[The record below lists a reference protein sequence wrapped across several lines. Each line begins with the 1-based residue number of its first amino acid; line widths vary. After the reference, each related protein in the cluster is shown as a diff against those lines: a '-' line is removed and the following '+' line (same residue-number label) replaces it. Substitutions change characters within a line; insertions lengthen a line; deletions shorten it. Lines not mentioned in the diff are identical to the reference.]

1 MTKIK
6 ICGVTEIDH
15 ALAAAEAGADLLGL
29 VFYPPSKRYLST
41 EKAKQIASAV
51 SQCHPRPLRVG
62 VFVNMPAPEVNSIA
76 DFCGLDW
83 VQLSGDETWAYC
95 QQITRPVIKAVRVRA
110 GEPPEALRGYLA
122 SGAEIL
128 SGREYLC
135 LLDSQVEGHYGGTG
149 VTFDWTLARE
159 LARQFPL
166 IIAGGLTPEN
176 VTEAVKTVAPW
187 GVDVSS
193 GVEVGGV
200 KSIARIKAFI
210 EAVRRTDD
218 SQKKETT

>member
-1 MTKIK
+1 MTRVK
-6 ICGVTEIDH
+6 ICGIKEKAH
-15 ALAAAEAGADLLGL
+15 ALGAGRAGASFIGL
-29 VFYPPSKRYLST
+29 VFAPSPRQVSPAEAQEIVGTVKENCEAT
-41 EKAKQIASAV
+41 AV
-51 SQCHPRPLRVG
+51 VG
-62 VFVNMPAPEVNSIA
+62 VFVNMPAPAVNRVA
-76 DFCGLDW
+76 RACNLDW

-176 VTEAVKTVAPW
+176 VTEAVKTVVPW

>member
-1 MTKIK
+1 MTRIK

-51 SQCHPRPLRVG
+51 SQCHPRPLTVG

-83 VQLSGDETWAYC
+83 VQLSGDEDWQYC
-95 QQITRPVIKAVRVRA
+95 QLIEKPVIKALHVA
-110 GEPPEALRGYLA
+110 GQSAEEIAAQLALGH
-122 SGAEIL
+122 SIL
-128 SGREYLC
+128 GRDGFIC
-135 LLDSQVEGHYGGTG
+135 LLDTEVKGSYGGTG
-149 VTFDWTLARE
+149 QAFDWALAE
-159 LARQFPL
+159 AVSSNSPVLL
-166 IIAGGLTPEN
+166 AGGLAVDN
-176 VTEAVKTVAPW
+176 AAQAVTAVKPW

-193 GVEVGGV
+193 GVETGD
-200 KSIARIKAFI
+200 KKDIAKIKAFI
-210 EAVRRTDD
+210 EAVRGTD
-218 SQKKETT
+218 ETAR